1 MLIDC
6 RWPRRTHNVPT
17 PHRVSE
23 RSWLD
28 PNTSSRFGA
37 VIYTNDRQ
45 AGSAIHYTRASY
57 TVLVL
62 AVISANTIMAIR
74 NKSNLYSRSQFDLR
88 DWFEQSHSSLTD
100 HLCYVP
106 RFHSSAKREVST
118 AYARHEYESVKPS
131 SRYRRISLSVDSM
144 PRRYDS
150 KRARATPDE
159 PEMTS
164 QIIWLICV
172 GCPTIY
178 DRPYSGIRFPT
189 NPNS

>member
-1 MLIDC
+1 MVPLVRPISTESLPADSHQQRHRFNHARLPLLACAISRYPSCSWTVSQC
-6 RWPRRTHNVPT
+6 RVQRICRG
-17 PHRVSE
+17 
-23 RSWLD
+23 RSSDDVRLSVED
-28 PNTSSRFGA
+28 NLE
-37 VIYTNDRQ
+37 Q
-45 AGSAIHYTRASY
+45 
-57 TVLVL
+57 
-62 AVISANTIMAIR
+62 AIR
-74 NKSNLYSRSQFDLR
+74 NKSTLYSRSQFDLR
-88 DWFEQSHSSLTD
+88 DWFGQSHSSLTD
-100 HLCYVP
+100 HLCYVL

-178 DRPYSGIRFPT
+178 DRPYS
-189 NPNS
+189 